1 MTEKTNPKKDKTPK
15 EKAPVQPEPVLK
27 TSDDKNPQPIPPPI
41 K

>member
-1 MTEKTNPKKDKTPK
+1 MTEKKNPKKEKSPK
-15 EKAPVQPEPVLK
+15 ESEPVVK